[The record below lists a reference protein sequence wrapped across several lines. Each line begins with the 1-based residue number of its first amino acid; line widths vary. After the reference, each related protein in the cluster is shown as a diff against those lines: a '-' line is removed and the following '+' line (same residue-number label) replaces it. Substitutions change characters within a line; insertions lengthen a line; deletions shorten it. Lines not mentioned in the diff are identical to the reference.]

1 MTQMSVSEFLT
12 HNQWLE
18 KQVLE
23 LGFDD
28 IFSNILSLASHA
40 CESPFTQINL
50 IGKSNHWRKTSTGLC
65 IEGVDSTIELSE
77 LALHSNQL
85 FEVVDVLDDKRLN
98 NHEYTINGRMIRSY
112 AAVPIVL
119 ADNSLLGCISVM
131 DYEPRELND
140 NVKSLL
146 LLLAENTASQV
157 DLYITNNKLLK
168 SHYSSEEATDY
179 TDNSPSL
186 KEELERELNEFTYRV
201 SHDLQSPLNAIRNV
215 ISWIKEDIEDGNAE
229 DNLKHFSMV
238 NNSVERMHRLL
249 DDLRSYSAIKREV
262 CPPNKINLKALV
274 FNIIENI
281 NEHHNYEVMIDSEE
295 IELPKNPLIFVLT
308 HLLSNAIKH
317 HDKPK
322 GLINVRCESKL
333 DYYELSV
340 TDDGPGIPVVYQN
353 KIFDIFQKLKSKDEV
368 EGSGLGLPMIRK
380 TLAPYRAEVSVNSQV
395 NVGATFTIIWPKYY
409 FEGMGK
415 LNSLNGSRE

>member
-1 MTQMSVSEFLT
+1 MSVSEFLT

-28 IFSNILSLASHA
+28 IFSNTLNLTSHA

-50 IGKSNHWRKTSTGLC
+50 IGKLNHWRKTSAGLC

-98 NHEYTINGRMIRSY
+98 NHEYTINGRIIRSY

-119 ADNSLLGCISVM
+119 ADNSLLGCISIM

-168 SHYSSEEATDY
+168 SHCSSGDAIECA
-179 TDNSPSL
+179 DNPTSL
-186 KEELERELNEFTYRV
+186 KEALERELNEFTYRV

-215 ISWIKEDIEDGNAE
+215 ISWIKEDVEDGNAE

-262 CPPNKINLKALV
+262 CPPDKVNLKALV
-274 FNIIENI
+274 FNIMENI
-281 NEHHNYEVMIDSEE
+281 NEHNHYKVMIESDE
-295 IELPKNPLIFVLT
+295 IELPKNALIFVLT

-340 TDDGPGIPVVYQN
+340 TDDGPGIPFVYQN

-368 EGSGLGLPMIRK
+368 EGSGLGLSMIRK
-380 TLAPYRAEVSVNSQV
+380 TLVPYKAEVSVNSQV
-395 NVGATFTIIWPKYY
+395 NVGTTFTIIWPKYH
-409 FEGMGK
+409 FEESCK
-415 LNSLNGSRE
+415 LNSLNGRGA